1 MHFVICKYYQGL
13 GSSRA
18 LRAAVVEA
26 SLRAPFN
33 RCISP
38 PSYVLSTLQG
48 LLYLHFAYVR
58 KELSKRVF
66 FFNIY
71 ALHVHNSHRNSI
83 FMLRY
88 KGTVT

>member
-38 PSYVLSTLQG
+38 PSCVLSTLQG
-48 LLYLHFAYVR
+48 LLYLHFAYER
-58 KELSKRVF
+58 EELSERIF
-66 FFNIY
+66 FQDQYMRTACI
-71 ALHVHNSHRNSI
+71 
-83 FMLRY
+83 
-88 KGTVT
+88 